1 MLLLAPNPRRVYNGA
16 PMALTA
22 GNKLG
27 PYEIQSPL
35 GAGGMGEVYR
45 ACDTRLN
52 RSVAIKILPEHL
64 SGNAEARQRL
74 EREARAISSL
84 NHPNICT
91 LHDIGHQDGVDFLVM
106 EFLEGETLAN
116 RLLKGPLPPDQ
127 VLKYGIDICEGLERA
142 HKNAVVHRDLK
153 PSNIMLTKTGAKLMD
168 FGLAKAVPEQSPPS
182 TGLTATL
189 VNPGAS
195 QPLTAKGTVVGTF
208 QYMAP
213 EQIEGKEADERGD
226 IFALG
231 AVLYEM
237 STGKRAFTGKNQASV
252 VAAILASDPPPVS
265 AIQPLSPPALD
276 RVIRN
281 CLAKDPEDRF
291 QSVHDLKL
299 QLKWI
304 AEGGSQAG
312 VPPVIASRRKSR
324 EYLAWIAAAAGIV
337 ITAAVMLPWPKAAV
351 ATRPIQS
358 YLPAPENNTF
368 ILSDDDT
375 AGPVTISPNGTHI
388 AFVAMDKDGTK
399 RIWFRTLSESAAMQL
414 PGSEGGTYPFWS
426 PDDKWIGFFADG
438 RLKKAPV
445 NGGPVLA
452 LAETPRARGGTWS
465 ENGMIV
471 YTPATQ
477 TALYEVPATGGA
489 ARQITKIEVGV
500 HTTHRWPVWLPGG
513 KRFLYLAT
521 SHEHEGASERNGI
534 YVATPDGK
542 ENRFLLPTDANV
554 VVTPGY
560 LLFVQNGNLMAQAF
574 DAERAELKGDPTPV
588 ASGVVRNA
596 GTWRA
601 AFDASN
607 NGILVFQAGS
617 SAIGSQLLFLS
628 RDGKPPVQ
636 FGDMAVFHE
645 MKLSPDGRKLAI
657 AMGDPTS
664 ALWIYDLARGVR
676 TRLTFQGNVVTPVWS
691 PDGTRVAFGER
702 RGNGAMD
709 LYIKDASGVGNEEP
723 LVTDDPAHST
733 DQSGGR
739 SFGDKA
745 IADWS
750 PDGRYILYTATPGSL
765 ANSIWMVP
773 LAGDHKPQLFIQAGP
788 EAYLTGGWFSPDG
801 KWVAYTSRETGRAEV
816 YVTNFPQ
823 PRGKWQISTA
833 GGNQPRWGR
842 DGKALYYM
850 GIDRTVMEASVTLR
864 GDAVDIGTV
873 RPYLKTNAITLRFG
887 GAYDLAPDGR
897 VLVNST
903 LGDDTRTIT
912 MVVNWLAGLPKK

>member
-1 MLLLAPNPRRVYNGA
+1 MP
-16 PMALTA
+16 LTP

-27 PYEIQSPL
+27 PYEIHSQL

-45 ACDTRLN
+45 ARDTRLD
-52 RSVAIKILPEHL
+52 RTVAIKILPTHL
-64 SGNAEARQRL
+64 ADNAEARQRFD
-74 EREARAISSL
+74 REARAISSL

-91 LHDIGHQDGVDFLVM
+91 MHDVGHQDGIDFLVM
-106 EFLEGETLAN
+106 ELLEGETLAN
-116 RLLKGPLPPDQ
+116 RLLKGPLSPDQ
-127 VLKYGIDICEGLERA
+127 VLKYGIEICEGLERA
-142 HKNAVVHRDLK
+142 HKSGVVHRDLK
-153 PSNIMLTKTGAKLMD
+153 PANIMLTKSGAKLMD
-168 FGLAKAVPEQSPPS
+168 FGLAKAVAPQMPASS
-182 TGLTATL
+182 GLTATL
-189 VNPGAS
+189 MTPGVS
-195 QPLTAKGTVVGTF
+195 EPLTAKGTVVGTF

-231 AVLYEM
+231 AVIYEM
-237 STGKRAFTGKNQASV
+237 ATGRRAFTGKTQSSV

-265 AIQPLSPPALD
+265 AVQPMSPPALD

-291 QSVHDLKL
+291 QSVHDLML

-304 AEGGSQAG
+304 ADGGSQAG
-312 VPPVIASRRKSR
+312 VPSLAASRRKSR
-324 EYLAWIAAAAGIV
+324 ESLVWIAV
-337 ITAAVMLPWPKAAV
+337 AAVVVFAVAAISLWPKPTV
-351 ATRPIQS
+351 VIRSIQS

-375 AGPVTISPNGTHI
+375 AGPVTISPNGTYI

-399 RIWFRTLSESAAMQL
+399 RIWLRALSESIAKQL

-426 PDDKWIGFFADG
+426 PDEKWIGFFADG
-438 RLKKAPV
+438 RMKKAPV

-452 LAETPRARGGTWS
+452 LAEAPRARGGTWN

-471 YTPATQ
+471 FAPATQ
-477 TALYEVPATGGA
+477 SALFVVPATGGTS
-489 ARQITKIEVGV
+489 RQVTKMEVGV
-500 HTTHRWPVWLPGG
+500 HTTHRWPMWLPGG
-513 KRFLYLAT
+513 KKFLYLAT
-521 SHEHEGASERNGI
+521 SHEHEAASERNGI
-534 YVATPDGK
+534 YVATLDGK
-542 ENRFLLPTDANV
+542 ENRFLIPADANV
-554 VVTPGY
+554 VVAPGY

-574 DAERAELKGDPTPV
+574 DANRAGLKDDPMPV
-588 ASGVVRNA
+588 AAGVIRNS

-636 FGDMAVFHE
+636 LGDTAIFHE
-645 MKLSPDGRKLAI
+645 MKLSPDGRRLAI
-657 AMGDPTS
+657 ALGDPS
-664 ALWIYDLARGVR
+664 AALWIYDVRRGVR

-691 PDGTRVAFGER
+691 PDGARIAFGER
-702 RGNGAMD
+702 RGNGTME
-709 LYIKDASGVGNEEP
+709 LYTKDASGVGNEEP
-723 LVTDDPAHST
+723 LVSDDPARSPT
-733 DQSGGR
+733 QSSGR

-750 PDGRYILYTATPGSL
+750 SDGRYILYTATPGSL

-773 LAGDHKPQLFIQAGP
+773 ITGDRKPQLFLQAGP
-788 EAYLTGGWFSPDG
+788 EAYLMGGWFSPDS
-801 KWVAYTSRETGRAEV
+801 KWVAYTSRESGRSEV

-823 PRGKWQISTA
+823 PSGKWQISTA
-833 GGNQPRWGR
+833 GGSQPRWRR

-850 GIDRTVMEASVTLR
+850 GIDRTVMEASITLR
-864 GDAVDIGTV
+864 GDVIDVGTV
-873 RPYLKTNAITLRFG
+873 QPYLKTSAITLRFG
-887 GAYDLAPDGR
+887 GAYDVAPDGR
-897 VLVNST
+897 ILVNST
-903 LGDDTRTIT
+903 MGDDTRTIT
-912 MVVNWLAGLPKK
+912 MIANWQAELPKR

>member
-1 MLLLAPNPRRVYNGA
+1 MAAL
-16 PMALTA
+16 MALTS
-22 GNKLG
+22 GSKLG
-27 PYEIQSPL
+27 PYEIESPL

-45 ACDTRLN
+45 ACDTRLH
-52 RSVAIKILPEHL
+52 RSVAIKILPSHL
-64 SGNAEARQRL
+64 ADNAEARQRFD
-74 EREARAISSL
+74 REARAISSL

-91 LHDIGHQDGVDFLVM
+91 MHDVGHQDGIDFLVM
-106 EFLEGETLAN
+106 ELLEGETLAN

-127 VLKYGIDICEGLERA
+127 VLKYGIQICEGLERA
-142 HKNAVVHRDLK
+142 HKSGVVHRDLK
-153 PSNIMLTKTGAKLMD
+153 PGNIMLTKTGAKLMD
-168 FGLAKAVPEQSPPS
+168 FGLAKAVAQQSPAS
-182 TGLTATL
+182 SGLTATL
-189 VNPGAS
+189 MTPGAS

-213 EQIEGKEADERGD
+213 EQVEGKEADERGD

-237 STGKRAFTGKNQASV
+237 ATGKRAFIGKTQSSV

-265 AIQPLSPPALD
+265 SVQPMSPPALD

-299 QLKWI
+299 QLMWI

-324 EYLAWIAAAAGIV
+324 ESLAWMAAAAVV
-337 ITAAVMLPWPKAAV
+337 IIALAAMMLWPKPTV
-351 ATRPIQS
+351 ATRPVQS
-358 YLPAPENNTF
+358 YLPAPDNTTF

-375 AGPVTISPNGTHI
+375 AGPVTISPNGTYI

-399 RIWFRTLSESAAMQL
+399 RIWVRALSESSARQL
-414 PGSEGGTYPFWS
+414 TGSEGGTYPFWS
-426 PDDKWIGFFADG
+426 PDEKWVGFFADG
-438 RLKKAPV
+438 RMKKAPV

-465 ENGMIV
+465 DDGMIV
-471 YTPATQ
+471 YAPATQ
-477 TALYEVPATGGA
+477 SALFEIPAVGGA
-489 ARQITKIEVGV
+489 SRQITKIEVGV

-542 ENRFLLPTDANV
+542 ENRFLLPSDANV

-574 DAERAELKGDPTPV
+574 DAERVELRGDPVPV
-588 ASGVVRNA
+588 AADIIRNA

-601 AFDASN
+601 AFDVSN
-607 NGILVFQAGS
+607 NGILVFQSGS

-628 RDGKPPVQ
+628 QDGKPPVQ
-636 FGDMAVFHE
+636 LGDTAVFHE
-645 MKLSPDGRKLAI
+645 MRMSPDGRRVAI
-657 AMGDPTS
+657 ATGDPIS
-664 ALWIYDLARGVR
+664 ALWIYDVARGVR

-691 PDGTRVAFGER
+691 PDGTRIAFGER
-702 RGNGAMD
+702 RGNGPMD
-709 LYIKDASGVGNEEP
+709 LYLKDVSGVGNEEA
-723 LVTDDPAHST
+723 LVADDPATTPS
-733 DQSGGR
+733 GR

-773 LAGDHKPQLFIQAGP
+773 LAGDHKPELFLQAGP
-788 EAYLTGGWFSPDG
+788 EAYLTGGWFSPDS
-801 KWVAYTSRETGRAEV
+801 KWVAYTSRESGRSEI
-816 YVTNFPQ
+816 YVTNFPR
-823 PRGKWQISTA
+823 PSGKWQISTA
-833 GGNQPRWGR
+833 GGSQPRWGR
-842 DGKALYYM
+842 DGKTIYYM
-850 GIDRTVMEASVTLR
+850 GIDRTLMQAAITLR
-864 GDAVDIGTV
+864 GNAIDVGTV
-873 RPYLKTNAITLRFG
+873 RPYVKTNAVTLRFG

-903 LGDDTRTIT
+903 MGDDTRTIT
-912 MVVNWLAGLPKK
+912 MVVNWPARLPKK

>member
-1 MLLLAPNPRRVYNGA
+1 MV
-16 PMALTA
+16 LTA
-22 GNKLG
+22 GSKLG

-45 ACDTRLN
+45 ACDTRLD

-64 SGNAEARQRL
+64 SDNAEARQRF

-91 LHDIGHQDGVDFLVM
+91 LHDIGHQDGIDFLVM
-106 EFLEGETLAN
+106 EFVEGETLAN
-116 RLLKGPLPPDQ
+116 QLLKGPLPPDQ

-142 HKNAVVHRDLK
+142 HKNGVVHRDLK
-153 PSNIMLTKTGAKLMD
+153 PGNIMLTKTGAKLMD
-168 FGLAKAVPEQSPPS
+168 FGLAKAVPGQSPPS

-189 VNPGAS
+189 VTPGAS

-237 STGKRAFTGKNQASV
+237 ATGKRAFSGKNQASV

-265 AIQPLSPPALD
+265 AIQPMSPPALD

-299 QLKWI
+299 QLRWI

-312 VPPVIASRRKSR
+312 VPSVVAIRRKSR
-324 EYLAWIAAAAGIV
+324 ESLAWIAAAAVVV
-337 ITAAVMLPWPKAAV
+337 IALAAMLLWPKPTV

-358 YLPAPENNTF
+358 YLPAPENTTF
-368 ILSDDDT
+368 ILADDDT
-375 AGPVTISPNGTHI
+375 AGPVTISPNGTYI

-399 RIWFRTLSESAAMQL
+399 RIWVRTLSESAAKQL
-414 PGSEGGTYPFWS
+414 TGSESGTYPFWS
-426 PDDKWIGFFADG
+426 PDEKWVGFFADG
-438 RLKKAPV
+438 KMKKAPV

-465 ENGMIV
+465 ENGMII
-471 YTPATQ
+471 YAPATQ
-477 TALYEVPATGGA
+477 SGLFEVPATGGT
-489 ARQITKIEVGV
+489 ARQVTKIEVGV
-500 HTTHRWPVWLPGG
+500 HTTHRWPIWLPGG
-513 KRFLYLAT
+513 KEFLYLAT

-542 ENRFLLPTDANV
+542 ENRFLLPADANV

-574 DAERAELKGDPTPV
+574 DEKRAELKGDPAPV
-588 ASGVVRNA
+588 AAGVIRNS

-607 NGILVFQAGS
+607 NGILVFQSGS

-628 RDGKPPVQ
+628 HDGKPPVQ
-636 FGDMAVFHE
+636 LGDTAVFHE
-645 MKLSPDGRKLAI
+645 MKLSPDERKLAI
-657 AMGDPTS
+657 ALGDPSS
-664 ALWIYDLARGVR
+664 ALWVYDVARGVR
-676 TRLTFQGNVVTPVWS
+676 TRLTFQGNVATPVWS
-691 PDGTRVAFGER
+691 PDGNRIAFGER

-709 LYIKDASGVGNEEP
+709 LYVKDASGVGKEES
-723 LVTDDPAHST
+723 LVSDN
-733 DQSGGR
+733 Q
-739 SFGDKA
+739 DKA

-750 PDGRYILYTATPGSL
+750 PDGRHILYTATPGSL

-773 LAGDHKPQLFIQAGP
+773 LAGDRKPQLLMQAGG
-788 EAYLTGGWFSPDG
+788 EAYLYGGWVSPDG
-801 KWVAYTSRETGRAEV
+801 KWVAYTSRESGRSEV

-823 PRGKWQISTA
+823 PSGKWQISTA
-833 GGNQPRWGR
+833 GGSQPRWRR

-850 GIDRTVMEASVTLR
+850 GIDRTVMEASITLH
-864 GDAVDIGTV
+864 GDAIDIGAV
-873 RPYLKTNAITLRFG
+873 QPYLKTNAITLRFG
-887 GAYDLAPDGR
+887 GAYDVAADGR

-903 LGDDTRTIT
+903 MGDDTRTIT
-912 MVVNWLAGLPKK
+912 MIANWPAELPKK

>member
-1 MLLLAPNPRRVYNGA
+1 
-16 PMALTA
+16 MALTA
-22 GNKLG
+22 GSKLG

-45 ACDTRLN
+45 ARDTRLD
-52 RSVAIKILPEHL
+52 RIVAIKILPSHL
-64 SGNAEARQRL
+64 SGNAEARQRFD
-74 EREARAISSL
+74 REARAISSL

-91 LHDIGHQDGVDFLVM
+91 MHDVGHQDGIDFLVM

-116 RLLKGPLPPDQ
+116 HLLKGPLPPDQ

-142 HKNAVVHRDLK
+142 HKNGVVHRDLK
-153 PSNIMLTKTGAKLMD
+153 PGNIMLTKTGAKLMD
-168 FGLAKAVPEQSPPS
+168 FGLAKAMAPQTPASSE
-182 TGLTATL
+182 LTATL
-189 VNPGAS
+189 MAHGVS
-195 QPLTAKGTVVGTF
+195 EPLTAKGTVVGTF

-237 STGKRAFTGKNQASV
+237 ATGKRAFTGKNQASV

-265 AIQPLSPPALD
+265 AVQPMSPPALD

-312 VPPVIASRRKSR
+312 LPSVVASRRKSR
-324 EYLAWIAAAAGIV
+324 ESLAWIAAAAV
-337 ITAAVMLPWPKAAV
+337 VVMAVAAMLLWPKPTV
-351 ATRPIQS
+351 AIRPIQS
-358 YLPAPENNTF
+358 YLPAPENTTF
-368 ILSDDDT
+368 ILADDDT
-375 AGPVTISPNGTHI
+375 AGPVTISPNGTYI
-388 AFVAMDKDGTK
+388 AFVAMDKDGIK
-399 RIWFRTLSESAAMQL
+399 RIWVRALSESVARQL

-426 PDDKWIGFFADG
+426 PDEKWVGFFADG
-438 RLKKAPV
+438 KMKKAPV

-452 LAETPRARGGTWS
+452 LADTPRARGGTWS

-471 YTPATQ
+471 YTPTTQ
-477 TALYEVPATGGA
+477 SALFEVPAAGGTP
-489 ARQITKIEVGV
+489 RQITKIEVGV

-513 KRFLYLAT
+513 KQFLYLAT
-521 SHEHEGASERNGI
+521 SHEHEGASDRNGI

-542 ENRFLLPTDANV
+542 ENRFLLPADANV
-554 VVTPGY
+554 VVTPDY

-574 DAERAELKGDPTPV
+574 DAKRADLRGDPVPV
-588 ASGVVRNA
+588 AAGVVRNA

-601 AFDASN
+601 AFDASS
-607 NGILVFQAGS
+607 NGTLVFQAGS
-617 SAIGSQLLFLS
+617 SAIGSQLLWLS

-636 FGDMAVFHE
+636 LGEGAAFQE
-645 MKLSPDGRKLAI
+645 MKLSPDGRRLAV
-657 AMGDPTS
+657 AVGDPS
-664 ALWIYDLARGVR
+664 PAVWVYDVARGVR
-676 TRLTFQGNVVTPVWS
+676 TRLTFQGNAVTPVWS
-691 PDGTRVAFGER
+691 PDGTRVAFAER
-702 RGNGAMD
+702 RGNGALD
-709 LYIKDASGVGNEEP
+709 VYVKDASGVSKEEP
-723 LVTDDPAHST
+723 LVSDN
-733 DQSGGR
+733 Q
-739 SFGDKA
+739 DKVV
-745 IADWS
+745 ADWS

-773 LAGDHKPQLFIQAGP
+773 LAGDRKPQLLMQSGS
-788 EAYLTGGWFSPDG
+788 EAYLMGGRVSPDG
-801 KWVAYTSRETGRAEV
+801 KWVAYISRESGRAEV

-823 PRGKWQISTA
+823 PSGKWQISTA
-833 GGNQPRWGR
+833 GGNQPRWRR

-850 GIDRTVMEASVTLR
+850 GIDRAVMAASITLH
-864 GDAVDIGTV
+864 GDAIDIGAVQPYVKTSAVTV
-873 RPYLKTNAITLRFG
+873 RFG
-887 GAYDLAPDGR
+887 GGYDIAPDGR

-903 LGDDTRTIT
+903 VGDDTRTIT
-912 MVVNWLAGLPKK
+912 MIANWPAGLPKK

>member
-1 MLLLAPNPRRVYNGA
+1 MPLSP
-16 PMALTA
+16 

-45 ACDTRLN
+45 ARDTRLD

-64 SGNAEARQRL
+64 SGNAEARQRF

-91 LHDIGHQDGVDFLVM
+91 LHDIGHQDGTDFLVM
-106 EFLEGETLAN
+106 ELLEGETLAN
-116 RLLKGPLPPDQ
+116 RLLKGPLAPDQ

-142 HKNAVVHRDLK
+142 HKDGVVHRDLK
-153 PSNIMLTKTGAKLMD
+153 PGNIMLTKTGAKLMD
-168 FGLAKAVPEQSPPS
+168 FGLAKTVCAEPPPS

-189 VNPGAS
+189 VTPNAS

-208 QYMAP
+208 QYLAP
-213 EQIEGKEADERGD
+213 EQVEGKEADERGD

-237 STGKRAFTGKNQASV
+237 ATGKRAFAGNNQASV

-265 AIQPLSPPALD
+265 AVQPMSPPALD

-312 VPPVIASRRKSR
+312 VPSVVASRRRNR
-324 EYLAWIAAAAGIV
+324 ESLAWIAAAAIVGI
-337 ITAAVMLPWPKAAV
+337 AAGVALLWPRTGVGAH
-351 ATRPIQS
+351 PIRS
-358 YLPAPENNTF
+358 YLPAPDNTTF

-375 AGPVTISPNGTHI
+375 AGPVTISPNGTYI
-388 AFVAMDKDGTK
+388 AFVAMDKDGAK
-399 RIWFRTLSESAAMQL
+399 RIWVRALSESSARQL
-414 PGSEGGTYPFWS
+414 AGSEGGIYPFWS
-426 PDDKWIGFFADG
+426 PDEKWVGFFADG
-438 RLKKAPV
+438 KLKKAPV
-445 NGGPVLA
+445 SGGPVLA
-452 LAETPRARGGTWS
+452 LADTPRARGGAWS
-465 ENGMIV
+465 EDGMILFA
-471 YTPATQ
+471 PATQ
-477 TALYEVPATGGA
+477 SALFEVPATGGTP
-489 ARQITKIEVGV
+489 RQVTKIEVGV
-500 HTTHRWPVWLPGG
+500 HTTHRWPVWLPGA
-513 KRFLYLAT
+513 KEFLYLAT

-542 ENRFLLPTDANV
+542 ENRFLLSADANV
-554 VVTPGY
+554 VVTPGH
-560 LLFVQNGNLMAQAF
+560 LLSVQNGNLMAQTF
-574 DAERAELKGDPTPV
+574 DAKRAQLEGDPIPV
-588 ASGVVRNA
+588 AADVIRNS

-607 NGILVFQAGS
+607 NGILVFQSGS

-628 RDGKPPVQ
+628 RDGKPPLQ
-636 FGDMAVFHE
+636 LGDVAVYHE
-645 MKLSPDGRKLAI
+645 MKLSPEGRRLAI
-657 AMGDPTS
+657 ALGDPSS
-664 ALWIYDLARGVR
+664 ALWVYDVVRGVR

-691 PDGTRVAFGER
+691 PDGTRIAFAER
-702 RGNGAMD
+702 QGNGPLD
-709 LYIKDASGVGNEEP
+709 LYIKDASGVSNEEP
-723 LVTDDPAHST
+723 LVSDDPARSPN
-733 DQSGGR
+733 QPSGR
-739 SFGDKA
+739 SWGDKA
-745 IADWS
+745 VADWS

-773 LAGDHKPQLFIQAGP
+773 LAGDRKPQVFIQAGP
-788 EAYLTGGWFSPDG
+788 EAYLLGGWFSPDS
-801 KWVAYTSRETGRAEV
+801 KWVAYTSRESGRSEV

-833 GGNQPRWGR
+833 GGSQPRWGR
-842 DGKALYYM
+842 DGKTLYYM
-850 GIDRTVMEASVTLR
+850 GIDRTVMEASVTFH
-864 GDAVDIGTV
+864 GNAVEVGKV
-873 RPYLKTNAITLRFG
+873 QPYLRTNAVTLRFG

-903 LGDDTRTIT
+903 MGDDTRTISIIA
-912 MVVNWLAGLPKK
+912 NWPAGLPKK